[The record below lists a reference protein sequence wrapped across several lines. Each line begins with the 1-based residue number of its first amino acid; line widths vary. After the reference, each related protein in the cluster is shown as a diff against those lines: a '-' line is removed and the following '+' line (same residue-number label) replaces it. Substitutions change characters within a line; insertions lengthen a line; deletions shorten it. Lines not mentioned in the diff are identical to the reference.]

1 MIWHVVDVCG
11 VQNEEIFLSPRWP
24 SPLQNLFCISL
35 KGGGAASPKIDFCSL
50 GKKSFEIDFH
60 VRHENNILQNVYN

>member
-1 MIWHVVDVCG
+1 MVCKTKKFSYLLVDPVHCRIYFAL
-11 VQNEEIFLSPRWP
+11 V
-24 SPLQNLFCISL
+24 L
-35 KGGGAASPKIDFCSL
+35 KGGAASPKIDFCSL